1 MLRVK
6 RSLRLPLLLL
16 LPLLLASSAR
26 SSCAHNQHKNCGTR
40 PSSLGFQPPVQPVLP
55 GTGSLRLSTP
65 SGARR
70 EAISQPRRRGSG
82 SSTVFPQR
90 QQGRQPVGLSKNHRF
105 GPSWKIAALRTDGRS
120 STAVGADGAGG
131 VGGSAASSGGGS
143 ADGATRLR
151 AFETVVQKWCDR
163 ATSLFPAWVLGA
175 AVLGM
180 CRPAALAWFNSGL
193 ITAALATTMVC
204 MGMTLTLDDFA
215 AVAKRPRPVMA
226 GVFAQYT
233 VMPCLGYLSGRLFN
247 LPPALA
253 AGVTLVGCCPGG
265 TASNLVTLIANG
277 DVALSVSMTTVST
290 LLAAAVTGP
299 LTKFLVGALVDIKA
313 VTLMKAT
320 AQVVF
325 LPVALGLLL
334 NTRAKGVTRRLA
346 PYTPLLCVALVAM
359 ICGSV
364 VAANSSILLGSGAA
378 LVGAVL
384 TLHAGGFAVG
394 YGGMRAC
401 GFTEQEARTASI
413 EVGMQNSALA
423 VVLAQ
428 RGLSDP
434 LSAIPG
440 AVSATC
446 HSLIGSALAAYW
458 RTGDRALPKIPPEAS
473 ASAGGGDGAAS
484 RDDLYDAGG
493 GI

>member
-1 MLRVK
+1 MWRFGAAV
-6 RSLRLPLLLL
+6 LLLL
-16 LPLLLASSAR
+16 LWSRSACAFTRNTITPTSPGLPISS
-26 SSCAHNQHKNCGTR
+26 
-40 PSSLGFQPPVQPVLP
+40 
-55 GTGSLRLSTP
+55 
-65 SGARR
+65 
-70 EAISQPRRRGSG
+70 
-82 SSTVFPQR
+82 
-90 QQGRQPVGLSKNHRF
+90 
-105 GPSWKIAALRTDGRS
+105 
-120 STAVGADGAGG
+120 
-131 VGGSAASSGGGS
+131 SSGGGGGGGGRRRRSISRRPWLLPTPKETRHVALSPQMRGQKGPLPPGQQQHRHRHRHRVPFNHLAPFIAASRTSTLRHGTSPS
-143 ADGATRLR
+143 AASASATGGER
-151 AFETVVQKWCDR
+151 APKTQSIVTVVQKWCDR
-163 ATSLFPAWVLGA
+163 TTSLFPAWVLGA
-175 AVLGM
+175 AALGM
-180 CRPAALAWFNSGL
+180 FRPAALAWFNDTF

-204 MGMTLTLDDFA
+204 MGMTLTLEDFK
-215 AVAKRPRPVMA
+215 AVARRPKPVMA
-226 GVFAQYT
+226 GVAAQYT
-233 VMPCLGYLSGRLFN
+233 VMPLLGYLSGRLFN

-299 LTKFLVGALVDIKA
+299 LTKFLVGALVDISA
-313 VTLMKAT
+313 ATLMRTT

-334 NTRAKGVTRRLA
+334 NTRAKGFTRRLA

-364 VAANSSILLGSGAA
+364 VAANSSILAGSGAA
-378 LVGAVL
+378 LIGAVL
-384 TLHAGGFAVG
+384 TLHAGGFAIG

-401 GFTEQEARTASI
+401 GFPEQVARTTSI

-428 RGLSDP
+428 RGLADP
-434 LSAIPG
+434 ASAVPG

-458 RTGDRALPKIPPEAS
+458 RTGDRGVQSPSLAAEA
-473 ASAGGGDGAAS
+473 AAGAGVAGEQEADEA
-484 RDDLYDAGG
+484 DVYDAGG

>member
-1 MLRVK
+1 MMRADNWHRAVAPK
-6 RSLRLPLLLL
+6 RMGLLLL
-16 LPLLLASSAR
+16 TMLLLVTSSAR
-26 SSCAHNQHKNCGTR
+26 PTCANASGSTPCRSPFAFHTPTPPSGLTGTR
-40 PSSLGFQPPVQPVLP
+40 SRRSCVSSDIRGAQRIANLRRDHQGRVMLRMLLP
-55 GTGSLRLSTP
+55 IMMDSSRPRGKLAATAA
-65 SGARR
+65 SGA
-70 EAISQPRRRGSG
+70 GDV
-82 SSTVFPQR
+82 T
-90 QQGRQPVGLSKNHRF
+90 
-105 GPSWKIAALRTDGRS
+105 AA
-120 STAVGADGAGG
+120 AAGG
-131 VGGSAASSGGGS
+131 
-143 ADGATRLR
+143 GAPAMKTTRLQ
-151 AFETVVQKWCDR
+151 AFEYAVKKWCDR

-175 AVLGM
+175 AAVGM
-180 CRPAALAWFNSGL
+180 LRPAALSWFNSGL

-204 MGMTLTLDDFA
+204 MGMTLTLDDFV
-215 AVAKRPRPVMA
+215 AVARRPRPVMA
-226 GVFAQYT
+226 GVAAQYT
-233 VMPCLGYLSGRLFN
+233 VMPVLGFLSGRLFN
-247 LPPALA
+247 LPPGLA

-290 LLAAAVTGP
+290 LLAAVITGP
-299 LTKFLVGALVDIKA
+299 LTKFLVGALVDISA

-325 LPVALGLLL
+325 LPVAMGLLL
-334 NTRAKGVTRRLA
+334 NTRAKGITRRLA

-364 VAANSSILLGSGAA
+364 VAANSSILLRSGAA

-401 GFTEQEARTASI
+401 GFTEQEARTTSI

-428 RGLSDP
+428 RGLADP

-458 RTGDRALPKIPPEAS
+458 RTGDRGPRAQPLPSTSTA
-473 ASAGGGDGAAS
+473 AAVGGEGEQQQAKGV
-484 RDDLYDAGG
+484 DLYDAGG